1 MNRFVITGG
10 FIGFAVIFVSG
21 VMDGRNILLVLR
33 DSMIACMVMAFLF
46 RMLYRRIEASMAAVL
61 EKEWR
66 EKTEQARAA
75 TKDAQ
80 AEAKPEMP
88 TEGKQVRK

>member
-10 FIGFAVIFVSG
+10 FIGFVVIFVSG

-46 RMLYRRIEASMAAVL
+46 RMLYRRIEASMAALL

-66 EKTEQARAA
+66 EKAEQARADA
-75 TKDAQ
+75 KDAQ
-80 AEAKPEMP
+80 AEARPEAQA
-88 TEGKQVRK
+88 EGKQVKK